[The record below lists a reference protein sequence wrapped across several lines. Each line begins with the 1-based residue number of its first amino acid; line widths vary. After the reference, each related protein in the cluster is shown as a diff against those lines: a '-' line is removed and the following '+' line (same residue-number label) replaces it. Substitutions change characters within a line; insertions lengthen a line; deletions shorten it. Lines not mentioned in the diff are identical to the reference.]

1 MVIFCIKVQNILQK
15 GINIL
20 YNIIKGG
27 IIMKE
32 NEVRQFADK
41 LREQKPNFS
50 MKNIVNDVEKCI
62 ESIGIKVF
70 YSDMSA
76 FDYPDSVSGY
86 TRVNDMN
93 KPEIVVNS
101 NHVEGRRRF
110 TMAHELGHILIHWDW
125 PKKKLNKNEVSILYR
140 NENSE
145 MSYNLVEQEA
155 NEFAAQL
162 LLPLNVINEALP
174 KPINDFNDLE
184 YRSLVANVSKSFNVT
199 KPFARRQLDKLRAT
213 S

>member
-1 MVIFCIKVQNILQK
+1 MEEQQ
-15 GINIL
+15 
-20 YNIIKGG
+20 
-27 IIMKE
+27 
-32 NEVRQFADK
+32 VRLFADG
-41 LREQKPNFS
+41 LRQQRPSFS

-86 TRVNDMN
+86 TRVNDIN

-110 TMAHELGHILIHWDW
+110 TMAHELGHILMHWDW
-125 PKKKLNKNEVSILYR
+125 PNRKLNKNEVSILYR

-145 MSYNLVEQEA
+145 KTFNTVEQEA

-184 YRSLVANVSKSFNVT
+184 YRNLVANVSKSFNVT
-199 KPFARRQLDKLRAT
+199 KPFARRQLDKLRT
-213 S
+213 IS

>member
-1 MVIFCIKVQNILQK
+1 MKDKNI
-15 GINIL
+15 
-20 YNIIKGG
+20 
-27 IIMKE
+27 
-32 NEVRQFADK
+32 RQLADEF
-41 LREQKPNFS
+41 REKHQFFNV
-50 MKNIVNDVEKCI
+50 KNIVKDLEYCI

-86 TRVNDMN
+86 TRVNDN
-93 KPEIVVNS
+93 NEPEIVVNS

-110 TMAHELGHILIHWDW
+110 TMAHELGHILLHWGW
-125 PKKKLNKNEVSILYR
+125 PQKKLNKNEVSILYR

-145 MSYNLVEQEA
+145 QIDNMVEQEA

-162 LLPLNVINEALP
+162 LLPLNIINEALP
-174 KPINDFNDLE
+174 KPISQYNDIE
-184 YRSLVANVSKSFNVT
+184 YKNLVANVSKSFNVT
-199 KPFARRQLDKLRAT
+199 KPFARRQLDKLKEI